1 MGRNIILFILS
12 FFCYA
17 EDKPKPV
24 VLEDKQA
31 INAYQVKALNVV
43 IAIKESERQ
52 ISEAE
57 KAKAIAQLE
66 IEHKQNELASLNAAI
81 QSEVNKLVEKYK
93 VDEKIWQLNDKFEWE
108 RKKVSK

>member
-1 MGRNIILFILS
+1 MGRNIILALLS
-12 FFCYA
+12 FLCYA

-24 VLEDKQA
+24 ILEDRQA
-31 INAYQVKALNVV
+31 INTYQIKALNTV
-43 IAIKESERQ
+43 INIKEAERQ
-52 ISEAE
+52 LSEAE
-57 KAKAIAQLE
+57 KARAIAQLE
-66 IEHKQNELASLNAAI
+66 IEHKQNELASLNSSI

>member
-1 MGRNIILFILS
+1 MGRNIILFLLA
-12 FFCYA
+12 FLCYA

-24 VLEDKQA
+24 VLEDRQA
-31 INAYQVKALNVV
+31 INTYQVKALNVV

-108 RKKVSK
+108 RKKVGK

>member
-1 MGRNIILFILS
+1 MGRNIILALLS
-12 FFCYA
+12 FLCYA

-31 INAYQVKALNVV
+31 INTYQVKALNVV

-57 KAKAIAQLE
+57 KAKALAQLE

-108 RKKVSK
+108 RKKVGK